1 MALYYVIRGVNTYI
15 PQIARDAQFKPN
27 LFLGMDLNSAPGFRL
42 TPLLIIPVLSFI
54 FQFLSAKTSM
64 STTQMDDSTPGAGM
78 TKSMM
83 YTMPLMSFV
92 MCISLP
98 IGIGLYW
105 SASALFQY
113 IQQVAF
119 NYHYDHAD
127 MDKIIE
133 KSREKAAKKKKK
145 KGPSL
150 YEKMLGMQAEQQGQQ
165 GADSNIKKLSLIHI

>member
-1 MALYYVIRGVNTYI
+1 
-15 PQIARDAQFKPN
+15 
-27 LFLGMDLNSAPGFRL
+27 
-42 TPLLIIPVLSFI
+42 
-54 FQFLSAKTSM
+54 
-64 STTQMDDSTPGAGM
+64 
-78 TKSMM
+78 M

-113 IQQVAF
+113 IQQVIF

-150 YEKMLGMQAEQQGQQ
+150 YEKMLGNASRTAGT
-165 GADSNIKKLSLIHI
+165 ARSRF

>member
-1 MALYYVIRGVNTYI
+1 
-15 PQIARDAQFKPN
+15 
-27 LFLGMDLNSAPGFRL
+27 
-42 TPLLIIPVLSFI
+42 
-54 FQFLSAKTSM
+54 M

-113 IQQVAF
+113 IQQVAL
-119 NYHYDHAD
+119 
-127 MDKIIE
+127 IIIMI
-133 KSREKAAKKKKK
+133 
-145 KGPSL
+145 
-150 YEKMLGMQAEQQGQQ
+150 MLIWIRLLKEP
-165 GADSNIKKLSLIHI
+165 

>member
-1 MALYYVIRGVNTYI
+1 
-15 PQIARDAQFKPN
+15 
-27 LFLGMDLNSAPGFRL
+27 
-42 TPLLIIPVLSFI
+42 
-54 FQFLSAKTSM
+54 
-64 STTQMDDSTPGAGM
+64 
-78 TKSMM
+78 MM

-133 KSREKAAKKKKK
+133 KE
-145 KGPSL
+145 P
-150 YEKMLGMQAEQQGQQ
+150 
-165 GADSNIKKLSLIHI
+165 